1 MLHTNTTTGSADLGA
16 IVDGLDLDNELFGLT
31 EDDDGKSVSLVGT
44 SAPATIIEDES
55 TDAPVIAVATP
66 APVVVA
72 PGVPSKA
79 QLARAIFVAN
89 YGKLARKDVIKAFI
103 AQAGLTDKGAATYYQ
118 NFTKDVKDGKLVI
131 PA

>member
-55 TDAPVIAVATP
+55 TDAPVIAVATLLGIGRLLLSP
-66 APVVVA
+66 SPYGASSWLI
-72 PGVPSKA
+72 GVLI
-79 QLARAIFVAN
+79 QIFFT
-89 YGKLARKDVIKAFI
+89 YIPPKPLDWVI
-103 AQAGLTDKGAATYYQ
+103 
-118 NFTKDVKDGKLVI
+118 
-131 PA
+131 